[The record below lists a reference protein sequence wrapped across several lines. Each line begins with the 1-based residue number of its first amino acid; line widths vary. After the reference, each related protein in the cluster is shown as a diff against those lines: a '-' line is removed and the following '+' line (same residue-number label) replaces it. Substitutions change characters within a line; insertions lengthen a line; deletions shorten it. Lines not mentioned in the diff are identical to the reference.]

1 MDRFIVYIML
11 TFESKNKSKL
21 LLYRGYTM
29 QNNTSTSQIHGEKI
43 WDDIL
48 KAIVERMPQ
57 QLLPLI
63 EDVFGVTYPDDVSI
77 IPLATEHIIPGSNTK
92 KFASI
97 YSDITLQIGND
108 IYHFE
113 SQMSN
118 EDFMS
123 IRMIRYDFHI
133 ALSNS
138 VSQEDNGTFTIEFP
152 KSVVIYP
159 APNRNIPD
167 KLTCNIKFPDGS
179 MHRYEVPTLK
189 VQSYDLNEIQKK
201 HLTLFLPFKLLQ
213 FRPRLNSKKN
223 PLTANEL
230 TEFINEII
238 FILKEDLNEH
248 RITKSEYEDYIDLID
263 QSANRVFQNNENFKE
278 QVVFMTKSL
287 ITLPSERYEQYEKQ
301 LAEKDAELA
310 MKDATLAEK
319 DATLAE
325 KDAEIKKLRELL
337 NNSKL

>member
-1 MDRFIVYIML
+1 
-11 TFESKNKSKL
+11 
-21 LLYRGYTM
+21 
-29 QNNTSTSQIHGEKI
+29 
-43 WDDIL
+43 
-48 KAIVERMPQ
+48 
-57 QLLPLI
+57 
-63 EDVFGVTYPDDVSI
+63 VSI
-77 IPLATEHIIPGSNTK
+77 IPLATEQIIPGSNTK

-108 IYHFE
+108 IYNLK
-113 SQMSN
+113 SQISN

-123 IRMIRYDFHI
+123 ILMIRYDYHI

-138 VSQEDNGTFTIEFP
+138 FFQEDNGTFTVGPP

-159 APNRNIPD
+159 APNLNIPD
-167 KLTCNIKFPDGS
+167 RLTCNLKFPDGS
-179 MHRYEVPTLK
+179 MHSYEVPTLK

-310 MKDATLAEK
+310 KKDASLAEK